1 MIFVAWCPQVV
12 VFVCKRLIFFS
23 MNSDSP
29 FLIGNNNLWLV
40 ISLLSVRDKTQEL
53 CTCDGRGKVMA
64 IAFILLQMSFS
75 WLS

>member
-1 MIFVAWCPQVV
+1 
-12 VFVCKRLIFFS
+12 

-29 FLIGNNNLWLV
+29 FLIGNNHFWLV